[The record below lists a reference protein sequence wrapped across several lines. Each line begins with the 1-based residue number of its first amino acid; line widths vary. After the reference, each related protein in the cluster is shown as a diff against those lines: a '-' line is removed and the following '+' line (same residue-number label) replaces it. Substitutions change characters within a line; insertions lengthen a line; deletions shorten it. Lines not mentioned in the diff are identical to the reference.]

1 MKIARYIIALVLLLP
16 LSALKAQE
24 KELPPKG
31 GAPKNFT
38 LPEKEVIS
46 YDNGLTLVLIPYGS
60 IPKASIRFNLK
71 TGNINEKENQVWL
84 ADLMAD
90 LLEEGSTTRTSREIA
105 DEMAAMGG
113 NLNIGIGTHTG
124 SLSTSVL
131 YEFAPDAIRVMADVL
146 RNPKWP
152 AEELD
157 RLKSDMKRNL
167 AVQLSRPGSQAFK
180 EFYAAI
186 YPDHPYGR
194 VFPTEAQID
203 SYTVADISDFYNEN
217 LGARRTT
224 VYVAG
229 NFDREAVKSA
239 VESTLGDWREGKDA
253 EYPIATPAT
262 SASVKIIDRPGA
274 PQSTIYYGLPV
285 PDPSSPDYTALDITN
300 SLLGGSFASRIT
312 SNIREDKG
320 YTYSPYSSLTSN
332 YKTGIWYEAADV
344 TTEHTGASIT
354 EIKKEIAL
362 LQEEPP
368 TQDELDG
375 IINYESGIFV
385 LQNSSPNGIIGQLIF
400 LDIHDLDESFLKD
413 KVANMHGITPE
424 QVMEITRQYI
434 RPENMTLIV
443 VGDKEQI
450 ESQIDQTLDK
460 PLKQ

>member
-1 MKIARYIIALVLLLP
+1 MTAFKYLIALALLLP
-16 LSALKAQE
+16 PGILRAQE
-24 KELPPKG
+24 KETPPKG
-31 GAPKNFT
+31 GTPKNFT
-38 LPEKEVIS
+38 LPEKKVIS
-46 YDNGLTLVLIPYGS
+46 YDNGLTLVMIPYGS
-60 IPKASIRFNLK
+60 IPKASIRFSLK
-71 TGNINEKENQVWL
+71 TGNINEGEDQVWL

-90 LLEEGSTTRTSREIA
+90 LLEEGSTTRTSRQIA

-124 SLSTSVL
+124 SLSASVL

-157 RLKSDMKRNL
+157 RLKGDMKRNL

-180 EFYAAI
+180 EFYAAL

-194 VFPTEAQID
+194 VFPTEAQVD
-203 SYTVADISDFYNEN
+203 SYTVEDIADFYNEN

-224 VYVAG
+224 IYVAG
-229 NFDREAVKSA
+229 NFDQEAVQKA
-239 VESTLGDWREGKDA
+239 VEESMGDWRAGKEA

-285 PDPSSPDYTALDITN
+285 PDPSDPDYLALDVTN
-300 SLLGGSFASRIT
+300 SILGGSFASRIT

-344 TTEHTGASIT
+344 TTEHTGASLQ
-354 EIKKEIAL
+354 EIQKEIQR
-362 LQEEPP
+362 LQDEPP
-368 TQDELDG
+368 TQEELDG
-375 IINYESGIFV
+375 IVNYESGIFV
-385 LQNSSPNGIIGQLIF
+385 LQNSSPNGIIGQMIF
-400 LDIHDLDESFLKD
+400 LDIHDLDESFLKN
-413 KVANMHGITPE
+413 KVGNMQAVTPQ
-424 QVMEITRQYI
+424 QVMELTRKYI
-434 RPENMTLIV
+434 RPEKMTLIV
-443 VGDKEQI
+443 VGDKEKI
-450 ESQIDQTLDK
+450 ESQIDQTLEK